1 MCVVPVPVIKE
12 KIGCTEPNISGAL
25 DWGEQEHGYQT
36 NKKLT
41 RKRTQKTVKRHHK
54 KHLCRLVENRP
65 TQKKNSK
72 YNSIVLYTAPTSNT
86 TLAVNIKLWIFFY
99 WEKPFQNYC
108 FYKTQK
114 NLPKF
119 KPTPILATLSHTV
132 FTTSTIRVNN
142 LGSWSTHSCSATK
155 SLHLTSHPQQAFAQ
169 KQFVKNLTP
178 SSRNLRSHL

>member
-1 MCVVPVPVIKE
+1 MLKIFACVLELVNFLPSCVCVCVVPVPVIKE

-72 YNSIVLYTAPTSNT
+72 YNSIVLYTAPTLNT

-99 WEKPFQNYC
+99 WEKPFQIYC
-108 FYKTQK
+108 FYKNPRK
-114 NLPKF
+114 
-119 KPTPILATLSHTV
+119 LAKIQTNSNTRDIIPHRLYNINN
-132 FTTSTIRVNN
+132 TS
-142 LGSWSTHSCSATK
+142 
-155 SLHLTSHPQQAFAQ
+155 Q
-169 KQFVKNLTP
+169 
-178 SSRNLRSHL
+178 